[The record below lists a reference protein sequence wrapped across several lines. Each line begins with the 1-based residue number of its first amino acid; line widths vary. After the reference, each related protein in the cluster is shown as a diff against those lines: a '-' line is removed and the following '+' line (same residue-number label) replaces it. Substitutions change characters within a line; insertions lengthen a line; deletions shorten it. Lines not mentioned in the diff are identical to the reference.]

1 MKRLHLNRIEQLL
14 KEDLPGW
21 DAQRQLS
28 PIATREYLGS
38 RKDARLAGVNLL
50 LYPDDQDELKM
61 LFIKRPNNNPNDK
74 HGGQISFPG
83 GQMESQDEN
92 LIQTALRETEEE
104 VGVPSSHMKV
114 LGTLSPL
121 YVFVSNFKV
130 QPIVSYIDSAPELQ
144 LQKSEVDYVLS
155 ENLKYFTEASA
166 VHRTDFKVRDIIM
179 KDMPYYNLQ
188 NHILWGATAMITA
201 EFVEIIKAI

>member
-1 MKRLHLNRIEQLL
+1 
-14 KEDLPGW
+14 
-21 DAQRQLS
+21 
-28 PIATREYLGS
+28 
-38 RKDARLAGVNLL
+38 
-50 LYPDDQDELKM
+50 M

-130 QPIVSYIDSAPELQ
+130 QPIVSYIDSVPELQ

-166 VHRTDFKVRDIIM
+166 VRHTDFKVRDIIM

>member
-130 QPIVSYIDSAPELQ
+130 QPIVSYIDSVPELQ